1 MALGLALSGAAGTV
15 VPDKTMS
22 RKSAPK
28 VLLANF
34 GDGYEQRVADGI
46 NTVKETYTLSFRNRP
61 KLLIDDMIVQLDAN
75 KGVTA
80 LVFTIP
86 DTNNTTTTGEKAIK
100 VVCVDYSTNYEH
112 DDFYSLSVN
121 LRRVFEA

>member
-1 MALGLALSGAAGTV
+1 MTIGLVLGGDAGIV

-28 VLLANF
+28 VLTASF

-46 NTVKETYTLSFRNRP
+46 NSVKETYTLSFTNRA
-61 KLLIDDMIVQLDAN
+61 KADIDNMVVQLDAN

-80 LVFTIP
+80 LAFTIP
-86 DTNNTTTTGEKAIK
+86 DTNNTSRAGEKDVK

-112 DDFYSLSVN
+112 DDFYSLTLN

>member
-1 MALGLALSGAAGTV
+1 MTIGLVLPSPANNV

-28 VLLANF
+28 VLVANF

-46 NTVKETYTLSFRNRP
+46 NTVKETYTLSFRNRA
-61 KLLIDDMIVQLDAN
+61 KADIDDMISALDAN

-80 LVFTIP
+80 LAFTIP
-86 DTNNTTTTGEKAIK
+86 DTNGGGETTIK

-112 DDFYSLSVN
+112 DDFYSLSLN